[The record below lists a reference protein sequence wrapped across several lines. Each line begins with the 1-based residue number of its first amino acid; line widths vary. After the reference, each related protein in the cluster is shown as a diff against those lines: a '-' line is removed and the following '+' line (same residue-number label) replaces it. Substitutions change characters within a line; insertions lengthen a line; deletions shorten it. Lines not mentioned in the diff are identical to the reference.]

1 MMGRGRTARAW
12 RRAGATALVALG
24 CVAPPAPSDHF
35 YRLEAQVPAR
45 PRAAPVFPGT
55 LVVDLLQADALAG
68 ERPLV
73 YRNGEDS
80 PELLRHSY
88 HYWVETPTRMAQLEL
103 ARYLRA
109 AGAAS
114 QVVTPEMRIDADYL
128 LGGRILRLERIL
140 GEDPPRVRVE
150 LELVVV
156 RMPQRDLVLLG
167 TFDEEERADD
177 GSVEASVRA
186 MNRALTRIYAA
197 FLARSAS

>member
-1 MMGRGRTARAW
+1 MSRGRAAGAL

-24 CVAPPAPSDHF
+24 CVAPPAPRDHF
-35 YRLEAQVPAR
+35 YRLQISPPAS

-55 LVVDLLQADALAG
+55 LEVDLFQADALAG

-73 YRNGEDS
+73 YRDGEDS

-88 HYWVETPTRMAQLEL
+88 HRWVEPPTRMAQLEL

-109 AGAAS
+109 AGAAP

-140 GEDPPRVRVE
+140 GENPPRVRVE

-156 RMPQRDLVLLG
+156 RMPQRDLAVLE
-167 TFDEEERADD
+167 TFYEEERASDE
-177 GSVEASVRA
+177 SVEASVRA

-197 FLARSAS
+197 FLVRAAS

>member
-1 MMGRGRTARAW
+1 MRRGRAGRAW
-12 RRAGATALVALG
+12 RRAGATALMALG
-24 CVAPPAPSDHF
+24 CVASPAPSDHF
-35 YRLEAQVPAR
+35 YQLEAQAPAR

-55 LVVDLLQADALAG
+55 LAVDLLQADALAG

-88 HYWVETPTRMAQLEL
+88 HYWVETPTRMTQLEL

-114 QVVTPEMRIDADYL
+114 QVVTPEMRIHADYL
-128 LGGRILRLERIL
+128 VGGRILRLERIL

-156 RMPQRDLVLLG
+156 RMPQRDLMLLG
-167 TFDEEERADD
+167 TFLEEEPAED